1 MVAIAL
7 IDTSRAPA
15 WVGVA
20 VGETRR
26 VVELAGGRR
35 AGDRLVSTLMGLV
48 AEVGRDRSRLDA
60 LVVVTGPGSFTGLR
74 AGVAAAQG
82 IGRATGV
89 ALVGVSGLELAARAA
104 SGGAGDWLLPLGAGR
119 RGCLYGC
126 LYHVGD
132 DLIPCA
138 EGAVAEREMA
148 AWREAAPAGCRWLL
162 GGGATGEIA
171 DLPSPDRAARL
182 EAAWQRVAAGA
193 AVTPPRALQPLYVR
207 DWMG

>member
-1 MVAIAL
+1 MAAIAL

-20 VGETRR
+20 AGDTRR
-26 VVELAGGRR
+26 VAELTGGRR

-48 AEVGRDRSRLDA
+48 ADAGLDLSRLDA

-82 IGRATGV
+82 IGRAAGV
-89 ALVGVSGLELAARAA
+89 ALVGVSGLELVARAA
-104 SGGAGDWLLPLGAGR
+104 GGVAGDRLLPLGAGR
-119 RGCLYGC
+119 HGRLYGC
-126 LYHVGD
+126 LYCVGD
-132 DLIPCA
+132 DLIPRA

-148 AWREAAPAGCRWLL
+148 AWQEAAPAGCRLLL
-162 GGGATGEIA
+162 GGGATEEIA
-171 DLPSPDRAARL
+171 TLPSPDRSARL
-182 EAAWQRVAAGA
+182 ETALYLVAAGA
-193 AVTPPRALQPLYVR
+193 ASAPPEALQPLYVR

>member
-7 IDTSRAPA
+7 IDTSRTPA

-26 VVELAGGRR
+26 VAELAGGRR

-48 AEVGRDRSRLDA
+48 GEVGRDRSRLDA
-60 LVVVTGPGSFTGLR
+60 VVVVTGPGSFTGLR

-104 SGGAGDWLLPLGAGR
+104 SGGVGDWLLPLGAGR
-119 RGCLYGC
+119 HGRLYGC

-148 AWREAAPAGCRWLL
+148 AWREVAPAGCRWLL

-171 DLPSPDRAARL
+171 DLLSPDRAARM
-182 EAAWQRVAAGA
+182 EAALALVAAGA
-193 AVTPPRALQPLYVR
+193 AVTPSAALQPLYVR